1 VSVLIDPPFWPA
13 HGRLWSHLVS
23 DSSLQELHD
32 FAAAAGIPVQ
42 AFDRDHYDVP
52 AEAYDRLVAAG
63 AEAVP
68 GRELVT
74 RLQRAGLR
82 RRRLASPGRRQPGQA
97 LLRPARMQPGAVVA
111 VVAPSGPVPSDRLER
126 GLSALRGWGLRV
138 RLGHHVTDRDPRLP
152 HLAGVD
158 AQRRADLEAAWTAP
172 DVAAVWCARGGFGS
186 HRLVDGLNWTAMADA
201 GPKLLV
207 GFSDITALH
216 EAVNGRL
223 GVVSI
228 HGPVVTSLPDASPEA
243 TEHLHQLLFAPD
255 RAGEPFTGV
264 RLRRVVGGRASGV
277 LTGGN
282 LRVLTASLG
291 TRLSRP
297 ARGGIVVLEDVG
309 EAAYRIDGMLTQLLR
324 SGWFDGVR
332 AVVTGGF
339 TDTGEDDDANIIAA
353 VLADRLG
360 HLGVPV
366 VSGAPFGHV
375 PDNRALP
382 LGAAATLDADAGTLR
397 LGEPALR

>member
-1 VSVLIDPPFWPA
+1 MSVLVDPPFWPA

-23 DSSLQELHD
+23 DRSLQELHD
-32 FAAAAGIPVQ
+32 FAAAAGIPLQ

-68 GRELVT
+68 GRELVA

-82 RRRLASPGRRQPGQA
+82 RRRLASPGRRRPGQP
-97 LLRPARMQPGAVVA
+97 LLPPARLQPGAVVA
-111 VVAPSGPVPSDRLER
+111 VVAPSGPVPPSRLER
-126 GLSALRGWGLRV
+126 GLSVLRSWGLQV
-138 RLGHHVTDRDPRLP
+138 QLGQHVTDRDPRLP
-152 HLAGVD
+152 HLAGADDV
-158 AQRRADLEAAWTAP
+158 RRADLESAWIAP

-186 HRLVDGLNWTAMADA
+186 HRLVDGLDWTAMADA
-201 GPKLLV
+201 GPRLLV

-223 GVVSI
+223 GVVSL

-243 TEHLHQLLFAPD
+243 TEHLHRLLFAPD
-255 RAGEPFTGV
+255 EMGELFAGV
-264 RLRRVVGGRASGV
+264 RLHRVVGGRASGV

-297 ARGGIVVLEDVG
+297 GRGGIVVLEDVG
-309 EAAYRIDGMLTQLLR
+309 EAAYRVDGMLTQLAR

-332 AVVTGGF
+332 GVVAGGF
-339 TDTGEDDDANIIAA
+339 TETGEDDADIVAA

-366 VSGAPFGHV
+366 VSGAPFGHL
-375 PDNRALP
+375 PDNRAVP
-382 LGAAATLDADAGTLR
+382 FGAAATLDADAGTLQ
-397 LGEPALR
+397 LSGPALR

>member
-1 VSVLIDPPFWPA
+1 VRS
-13 HGRLWSHLVS
+13 
-23 DSSLQELHD
+23 E
-32 FAAAAGIPVQ
+32 
-42 AFDRDHYDVP
+42 
-52 AEAYDRLVAAG
+52 
-63 AEAVP
+63 
-68 GRELVT
+68 
-74 RLQRAGLR
+74 
-82 RRRLASPGRRQPGQA
+82 
-97 LLRPARMQPGAVVA
+97 
-111 VVAPSGPVPSDRLER
+111 RLER
-126 GLSALRGWGLRV
+126 GLSVLRSWGLQV
-138 RLGHHVTDRDPRLP
+138 RLGQHVAEQDPRLP
-152 HLAGVD
+152 HLAGGD
-158 AQRRADLEAAWTAP
+158 AMRLADLEAAWTSP

-186 HRLVDGLNWTAMADA
+186 HRLVDALNWTAMADA
-201 GPKLLV
+201 EPRLLV

-228 HGPVVTSLPDASPEA
+228 HGPVVTSLPGASPEA
-243 TEHLHQLLFAPD
+243 TEHLHRLLFAPD
-255 RAGEPFTGV
+255 RTGELFAGV

-297 ARGGIVVLEDVG
+297 ARGAIVVLEDVG

-339 TDTGEDDDANIIAA
+339 TDTGEENDADIIAA

-360 HLGVPV
+360 PLGVPV
-366 VSGAPFGHV
+366 ASGAPFGHV
-375 PDNRALP
+375 LDNRAVP
-382 LGAAATLDADAGTLR
+382 LGVAATLDADAGTLE
-397 LGEPALR
+397 LSEPALR